1 MLSTTPLFYFCTVL
15 IFILFYSVRSPSLQT
30 LVLAAGSFAMYATE
44 GLPFL
49 LLLLTISSLLTSACS
64 FIAANSKTKR
74 AKIAM
79 ISGVIINLAVLAI
92 FKYKELLV
100 PMHIQPDI
108 TWVQKFLLFGAADW
122 NFLLHIPRHQLGR
135 GRMAQSR
142 RASTQEQRPASL
154 PRHRSLSVVLSA
166 ARGWPDNKR

>member
-44 GLPFL
+44 GLPF

-108 TWVQKFLLFGAADW
+108 TWVQKFLLFGLPIGISFYTFHGISLVVDAWRNPDVLRHK
-122 NFLLHIPRHQLGR
+122 NNVLLHCLDTGLYLSFFPQLG
-135 GRMAQSR
+135 
-142 RASTQEQRPASL
+142 L
-154 PRHRSLSVVLSA
+154 
-166 ARGWPDNKR
+166 AR